1 MSLPAARHEDLIT
14 RVVRVCHQEPP
25 VRRGQPAGHETDRL
39 VAVPYAE
46 PQSERRWLDPMTWAP
61 MIDIVPQGIPARDEP
76 HCLGRR
82 VGTATDPRNRRA
94 SSLVRVHET
103 GGRSV
108 RVYHQEDDGWRV
120 FRYVRSFAAT
130 ASWVDLPVGQRG
142 HQRCSDPSGWR
153 LRPASARLTLSRV
166 SGRSAWRSGRDS
178 ARSS

>member
-1 MSLPAARHEDLIT
+1 MAFVHLLADRLKLQGDEVDLCPRKGCRPALRRVDGDLRSAPDAVCAALLNMSARAL
-14 RVVRVCHQEPP
+14 VA
-25 VRRGQPAGHETDRL
+25 GQPSR
-39 VAVPYAE
+39 
-46 PQSERRWLDPMTWAP
+46 S
-61 MIDIVPQGIPARDEP
+61 GIPARDEP

-120 FRYVRSFAAT
+120 FRYGRSFAAT